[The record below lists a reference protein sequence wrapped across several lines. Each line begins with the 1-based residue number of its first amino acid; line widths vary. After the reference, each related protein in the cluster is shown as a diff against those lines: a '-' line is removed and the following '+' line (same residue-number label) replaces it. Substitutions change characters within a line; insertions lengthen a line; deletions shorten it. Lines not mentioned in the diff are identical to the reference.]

1 MERCMFHKIVKL
13 NNIKQ
18 LNHLSPPDHEFGL
31 LNLIYGNN
39 GSGKS
44 TICKVLNILNEKDY
58 SLLGKLKS
66 IECNEND
73 NVDFNFLFM
82 EDGKSKSITG
92 KNIAELKWGFK
103 VFNQEF
109 IDNNVYA
116 GSKVASS
123 NLKNYHDFCLGDASV
138 EKQNEI
144 NLLKLENETN
154 VDLANVIK
162 QKIES
167 KFNFN
172 MNLKDVIKIK
182 GKKKFDVEAEINNLN
197 KKLIDISDVSVIK
210 LRAKPQKISYLKPVI
225 DLNFFDISLDSITK
239 EAKVKVDVHIAEH
252 LKERDVA
259 WLENGVALITDKENC
274 PFCAQPL
281 SKSPIY
287 SMFTDFLGNEY
298 DSAVSKFET
307 DSSSTY
313 LKLSQKCK
321 DLDGIKNVIESNEI
335 AINTWK
341 DKVKLTNLNCDTNY
355 IVECFYDLLA
365 ELDSAVNKKLKD
377 IFLVVDFSA
386 LELKFDTLFNQIDF
400 DIYNQNID
408 KLNDAIDDYLMT
420 LDQESVDDVKR
431 SILDAE
437 NYKLKHQE
445 DTLSDLANHA
455 SYEKKRKDNEA
466 KIKSLREE
474 IATEQEELISKHK
487 TEINNLLV
495 GFNSNIR
502 IVEINRDNKAGGGN
516 TRFKFKIA
524 FLGREL
530 SLENEEESKFLL
542 TEAMSMGDKSA
553 LALAFFLSKFKSKVN
568 ENDIIVFDDPM
579 SSLDSHRRNKTIVE
593 LSDILNK
600 GTQVFVFSHDATFLT
615 DMKKYS
621 GNSSFTKCY
630 ELSVNISDLNE
641 YDANSS
647 KVFKTKIIYKN
658 DFDSYVK
665 HSYELEYKTLH
676 AFVKSPTEE
685 AKVAIAR
692 LIRPILE
699 AYMRMHLPNHF
710 TEGHWLGEMIS
721 LIRGETDKNSPLYD
735 SSNCLG
741 KIAQI
746 NDFSKSYHHADG
758 FDTKIRELNVQ
769 ELHVVAKDTLLFI
782 TGI

>member
-1 MERCMFHKIVKL
+1 MFHKIVKL

-18 LNHLSPPDHEFGL
+18 LNHLSPPDHGFGL

-39 GSGKS
+39 GAGKS
-44 TICKVLNILNEKDY
+44 TICKVLNILNEKDC
-58 SLLGKLKS
+58 SLLDKLKS
-66 IECNEND
+66 IECDAND
-73 NVDFNFLFM
+73 NVDFNFLFI
-82 EDGKSKSITG
+82 EDGKQKSITG
-92 KNIAELKWGFK
+92 KNISELKWGFK

-109 IDNNVYA
+109 IDSNVYA

-144 NLLKLENETN
+144 NLLKSENETYTN
-154 VDLANVIK
+154 SANVTK

-172 MNLKDVIKIK
+172 IDLKSIVKIK
-182 GKKKFDVEAEINNLN
+182 GKKKFDVEAELESLN
-197 KKLIDISDVSVIK
+197 KRLIDISDVSVIK
-210 LRAKPQKISYLKPVI
+210 LRAKPKKISYLKPVI
-225 DLNFFDISLDSITK
+225 DLKFFDISLDSISK
-239 EAKVKVDVHIAEH
+239 EAKIKVDAHISEH
-252 LKERDVA
+252 LKERDIA

-298 DSAVSKFET
+298 DNAVSKFESE
-307 DSSSTY
+307 SSGTY

-341 DKVKLTNLNCDTNY
+341 DKVQLTNLNCDNNS

-365 ELDSAVNKKLKD
+365 ELDSAVNQKLKD
-377 IFLVVDFSA
+377 IFHVVDFSA

-408 KLNDAIDDYLMT
+408 ELNSVIDGYLMT
-420 LDQESVDDVKR
+420 LDKESVDDVKR
-431 SILDAE
+431 SILDVE

-445 DTLSDLANHA
+445 DTLSDLASYA
-455 SYEKKRKDNEA
+455 SYEKKRKDNEK

-487 TEINNLLV
+487 SEINNLLI

-502 IVEINRDNKAGGGN
+502 IVEINRDNKAVGGN

-524 FLGREL
+524 FLGKEL

-568 ENDIIVFDDPM
+568 KNDIIVFDDPM

-630 ELSVNISDLNE
+630 ELSINISDLNE
-641 YDANSS
+641 YDINSS
-647 KVFKTKIIYKN
+647 KIFKSKIIYKN

-676 AFVKSPTEE
+676 AFVKCPTEE
-685 AKVAIAR
+685 TKVATAR

-721 LIRGETDKNSPLYD
+721 LIRSETDKTSPLYD

-746 NDFSKSYHHADG
+746 NDFSKNYHHADG

-769 ELHVVAKDTLLFI
+769 ELHAVAKDTLLFI